1 MDIDAFRRCTT
12 DAAPPAGL
20 TPPLAGLWWAAK
32 GDWDKAHATVQ
43 ADDTPLAAW
52 VHAYLHRVEGDLDNA
67 RYWYA
72 RAKKSPSAERLE
84 DEWLSISQTLLRGE
98 ASA

>member
-1 MDIDAFRRCTT
+1 
-12 DAAPPAGL
+12 
-20 TPPLAGLWWAAK
+20 
-32 GDWDKAHATVQ
+32 
-43 ADDTPLAAW
+43 
-52 VHAYLHRVEGDLDNA
+52 LDNA

>member
-1 MDIDAFRRCTT
+1 MDIDAFRRSTT
-12 DAAPPAGL
+12 GATPPVGL
-20 TPPLAGLWWAAK
+20 APPLAGLWWAAK
-32 GDWDKAHATVQ
+32 GDWEKAHATVQ
-43 ADDTPLAAW
+43 ADETPTAAW

-72 RAKKSPSAERLE
+72 RAKKPPAAGRLE
-84 DEWLSISQTLLRGE
+84 DEWLLIAETLLRGE

>member
-1 MDIDAFRRCTT
+1 MDIDTFRRSTA

-20 TPPLAGLWWAAK
+20 AAPLAGLWWAAK
-32 GDWDKAHATVQ
+32 GDWEKAHAIVQ
-43 ADDTPLAAW
+43 AHDTPHAAW

-72 RAKKSPSAERLE
+72 RAKKPPATERLE

>member
-1 MDIDAFRRCTT
+1 MDIDAFRRSTT

-20 TPPLAGLWWAAK
+20 APPLVGLWWAAK
-32 GDWDKAHATVQ
+32 GDWEKAHTIVQ
-43 ADDTPLAAW
+43 AHDTPVAAW

-72 RAKKSPSAERLE
+72 RAKKPQAAGRLE